1 MTAERPSSD
10 GHLATRIH
18 AQGDSVPDIDPDALY
33 EAGDVEAAGEGLF
46 EPPRFPWVAVLLAA
60 VAVSWLTINW
70 LEGIHWGFGVHPG
83 LGWAVLGV
91 GAVIG
96 VTGMALTV
104 AAWRQRR
111 RIDAITRLN
120 RRLAEAERDAELGHS
135 VVEMK
140 QDAQR
145 LLAGNPQREAFD
157 RHLRGIDAGSHAAEL
172 VAALEQGYAPLDEQA
187 RALIR
192 REVVRTG
199 LFIAASPWPAADLLL
214 VAWRNARLVN
224 AIARIYGLRL
234 SLPAR
239 LRLYRMILQNMAFA
253 SATETVLDSAS
264 EGWASNILLNLGA
277 RAGQGVAIALY
288 SLRIGRQA
296 MRAAR
301 IAPEHAPL
309 VDRNLARLILAAI
322 RERSAGAAGR

>member
-1 MTAERPSSD
+1 MNDDPTPRD
-10 GHLATRIH
+10 GHLSTRIH
-18 AQGDSVPDIDPDALY
+18 AQGEAVPDIDPEALY
-33 EAGDVEAAGEGLF
+33 EPESDAPGDEGLL
-46 EPPRFPWVAVLLAA
+46 EPRRFPWLAILLAA
-60 VAVSWLTINW
+60 IAVTWLAINW
-70 LEGIHWGFGVHPG
+70 LEGIHWGFGIHAG
-83 LGWAVLGV
+83 LGWTVLGV
-91 GAVIG
+91 GAAIAAAGTGLVI
-96 VTGMALTV
+96 V
-104 AAWRQRR
+104 AWRQRR

-120 RRLAEAERDAELGHS
+120 RRLAEAERDGELGHP

-140 QDAQR
+140 REAEH
-145 LLAGNPQREAFD
+145 LLTGNPQRETFE
-157 RHLRGIDAGSHAAEL
+157 RQLREIDAGSHASEL
-172 VAALEQGYAPLDEQA
+172 VAALERGYAVQDEQA
-187 RALIR
+187 RTLIH

-224 AIARIYGLRL
+224 AVARIYGLRL

-264 EGWASNILLNLGA
+264 EGWASNLMVNLGA

-296 MRAAR
+296 MRASR

-309 VDRNLARLILAAI
+309 VDRNLARLVLAAV
-322 RERSAGAAGR
+322 RERSARGT